1 MIQYSEISS
10 ENLKDTFYF
19 FGILSTFILSAITV
33 IIAIKNRRNP
43 LRENV
48 YKEQLIF
55 VSKLV
60 TEFYFLHSQMTKINN
75 GIEVDIKGLEERI
88 EKVFGV
94 LFSNMHIGS
103 NKIFLKS
110 AETLKS
116 INHYVKNSDDKT
128 KKDDMFKLYF
138 KNYNDLNNTI
148 RKEMGID
155 SLSQENKKLLIA

>member
-1 MIQYSEISS
+1 MVQYSEINS

-19 FGILSTFILSAITV
+19 FGILPTFILSAITV

-48 YKEQLIF
+48 YKEQLLF

-75 GIEVDIKGLEERI
+75 GIEVDKNGIEEKI

-94 LFSNMHIGS
+94 MFSNMHIGS
-103 NKIFLKS
+103 NKVLIKS

-116 INHYVKNSDDKT
+116 TNLYLKNSDDNT
-128 KKDDMFKLYF
+128 KKDMFKLYF

-148 RKEMGID
+148 REEMGID
-155 SLSQENKKLLIA
+155 SLSQENEKLLK